1 MSDRRRLV
9 GVITSNKMM
18 KSVMVEI
25 SRTYR
30 HPLYNKVIHSSK
42 KVMAHDELECNVGDE
57 VQLVESKPISR
68 HKRWVVEKIIN
79 RVEVPVV
86 ETIIEE

>member
-79 RVEVPVV
+79 RVEIPVV